1 MPGDHHALDQLRT
14 NLRPQLE
21 KGQTTRGGPLGD
33 DWLKKNWP
41 KFLDAHYECRIPGP
55 SVCLQDALK
64 MITEPHSV
72 QITCPGAKKKED
84 EHKEGDEHKPRT
96 LSELEVQVIEEWYNK
111 KDRELEETRGE
122 AYITERN
129 LSAAARQYH
138 NDSMNA
144 HAKTYES
151 LAEIRE
157 SLSHL
162 HQKIHTEKGKHSKK
176 RKRDAM
182 AELPK
187 KAETAYCLFLAANK
201 AEFVKAAGG
210 NYKQDISK
218 AAKAWKELS
227 AAEKKPFEDEAAERK
242 VQYHQTTF
250 PSERKHHLCPAGHCL
265 VSVPG
270 YEHEEG
276 CQVSLCDIG
285 HETDITSA
293 PTTLDACHGAVT
305 APSWAH
311 AILGTFDKAQLAQL
325 EANCSSEDPITL
337 GGDCMGGN
345 APWFAVTACQQ
356 AFRDQT
362 GRRLVFKNTFGSEA
376 PLPLG
381 AAPLRFLQK
390 NATPDTLFCDLKART
405 NSGDTFWP
413 GGKQPCVRVKMYQSG
428 WVCWDFSSAN
438 TLAPKQLDMVETS
451 GSGESTKTLNGSLR
465 YMSQFK
471 PPVNLLENVFRKQAL
486 YGARAKLIAKDE
498 TDPFL
503 KKKIIP
509 KCL

>member
-1 MPGDHHALDQLRT
+1 M
-14 NLRPQLE
+14 
-21 KGQTTRGGPLGD
+21 
-33 DWLKKNWP
+33 
-41 KFLDAHYECRIPGP
+41 
-55 SVCLQDALK
+55 
-64 MITEPHSV
+64 
-72 QITCPGAKKKED
+72 
-84 EHKEGDEHKPRT
+84 
-96 LSELEVQVIEEWYNK
+96 
-111 KDRELEETRGE
+111 
-122 AYITERN
+122 
-129 LSAAARQYH
+129 
-138 NDSMNA
+138 
-144 HAKTYES
+144 
-151 LAEIRE
+151 
-157 SLSHL
+157 
-162 HQKIHTEKGKHSKK
+162 
-176 RKRDAM
+176 
-182 AELPK
+182 
-187 KAETAYCLFLAANK
+187 
-201 AEFVKAAGG
+201 
-210 NYKQDISK
+210 
-218 AAKAWKELS
+218 
-227 AAEKKPFEDEAAERK
+227 
-242 VQYHQTTF
+242 
-250 PSERKHHLCPAGHCL
+250 
-265 VSVPG
+265 
-270 YEHEEG
+270 
-276 CQVSLCDIG
+276 SLCDIG

-465 YMSQFK
+465 YMSQRG
-471 PPVNLLENVFRKQAL
+471 V
-486 YGARAKLIAKDE
+486 
-498 TDPFL
+498 
-503 KKKIIP
+503 
-509 KCL
+509 

>member
-1 MPGDHHALDQLRT
+1 MVVCTHDSCNACCSSMLSLHWFRT
-14 NLRPQLE
+14 SILMAPKQQPLSSLGVVARKGNGWRADMKISSSSRCRAPVRDSQKAAEEDLHLMRAAASRDDVPRVVKDLHDAGGGVATPSSMSDRPQE
-21 KGQTTRGGPLGD
+21 Q
-33 DWLKKNWP
+33 NM
-41 KFLDAHYECRIPGP
+41 P
-55 SVCLQDALK
+55 SACGNT
-64 MITEPHSV
+64 I
-72 QITCPGAKKKED
+72 
-84 EHKEGDEHKPRT
+84 
-96 LSELEVQVIEEWYNK
+96 
-111 KDRELEETRGE
+111 
-122 AYITERN
+122 
-129 LSAAARQYH
+129 
-138 NDSMNA
+138 
-144 HAKTYES
+144 
-151 LAEIRE
+151 LAI
-157 SLSHL
+157 
-162 HQKIHTEKGKHSKK
+162 
-176 RKRDAM
+176 
-182 AELPK
+182 
-187 KAETAYCLFLAANK
+187 KAETSFK
-201 AEFVKAAGG
+201 EETS
-210 NYKQDISK
+210 SK
-218 AAKAWKELS
+218 
-227 AAEKKPFEDEAAERK
+227 R
-242 VQYHQTTF
+242 VRTTF

-471 PPVNLLENVFRKQAL
+471 PPVNLLENVFHKQAL

-503 KKKIIP
+503 KKKNTP